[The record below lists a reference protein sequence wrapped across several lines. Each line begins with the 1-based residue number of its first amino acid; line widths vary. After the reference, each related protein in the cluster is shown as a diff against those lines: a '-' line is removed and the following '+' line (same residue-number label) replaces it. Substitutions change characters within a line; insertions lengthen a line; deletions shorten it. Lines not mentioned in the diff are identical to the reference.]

1 MFSRSG
7 SVQVCGSN
15 PVTAM
20 KRLLAAACCHSY
32 FSTNCDY
39 RFHLDAV
46 PIPPLAFVIRPLP
59 NLHSCHLLWQQP
71 SCCFALPLTVFAGL
85 ICFGGAIAVV
95 YFFCFMYIYFVFR
108 FLKLCCN
115 FCVQSYTSTF
125 FFPAICRKFYLVE
138 VGRTNPINFLVF
150 LEILCVK
157 SFLSFII
164 NS

>member
-1 MFSRSG
+1 
-7 SVQVCGSN
+7 
-15 PVTAM
+15 M

-85 ICFGGAIAVV
+85 ICFGGAIALSPLPQSCHHHLVLPPSMV
-95 YFFCFMYIYFVFR
+95 TRFWTIYKKKTMPSNDNLDNDDQKAILVKVSNMSS
-108 FLKLCCN
+108 LK
-115 FCVQSYTSTF
+115 T
-125 FFPAICRKFYLVE
+125 
-138 VGRTNPINFLVF
+138 
-150 LEILCVK
+150 
-157 SFLSFII
+157 LSLIKQRLTEQQ
-164 NS
+164 